1 MAVSLNKFFG
11 HNSELDQLP
20 AELRAILSQMRQE
33 RAAFEALHT
42 RAQESS
48 QQLNQIVQPLDEAR
62 RSVSEVQSRVKA
74 LERVVPVL
82 ATLDEQTEGVAKLQ
96 RRMETQLGHSSD
108 DAKRL
113 RGEIQELRGQLEQ
126 ALALKSELG
135 AFLERGAELN
145 KLRGDADS
153 ALTQLRE
160 VTQSYDRVRE
170 RQEELRRASESAAQ
184 RLNALEQRQQD
195 AQGGVVAAEAR
206 VAGLERT
213 LTHLTQVA
221 ADAAQSARQLGSL
234 KSLTDAVSQKVTA
247 IEQQREVVERASAQ
261 MARLLD
267 LDRELEGRMRAQE
280 EGASRLGAMEA
291 KLAELQVA
299 HAAIESGSA
308 QAQAQ
313 HEEIRRGDEELRG
326 RLATLRD
333 DVERTV
339 KRFELENQ
347 GLDAVSQRILDLR
360 GGLAELEGR
369 VRSLDEASRRISE
382 VQARTEGLRTQ
393 LDDVAEDV
401 GELEQ
406 QAERVRAIE
415 ATAVRLQETVDGVAQ
430 RTARLEQ
437 SKPVVES
444 VLHDVASLRGTHETV
459 KEALEQ
465 LQTAEADLARAR
477 EGQAGTKAWLAG
489 VAASVDALREEI
501 EAVEDLRPMVELVKH
516 EAGTLT
522 QSVGELEARRHLVEE
537 LNTKLADLAGREA
550 QIEERTHA
558 LLGRLNGADE
568 RFLALAAHAEEA
580 VRIERLVPAAVATVE
595 RVERRVADV
604 DATLASVE
612 ARTQNVEGLAERTN
626 ALGQELDRRQASLDK
641 ATEHL
646 AEASRL
652 REQAAT
658 AAQQLEE
665 RSERLGSAL
674 GTAGS
679 RLGEIMVALDELD
692 GRAGGLRLVQKRMS
706 QFEER
711 LTKWEV
717 LEASLTRGLDQV
729 VERRSTL
736 DALAADMQRLFEM
749 AERTTND
756 VRAIADAKDEITV
769 TRQTLERIVSLTG
782 DVQEAAGTL
791 DHRKRQIEQAEER
804 LGRVETLLADVQSS
818 LELLHGQK
826 AVVDRVSGTVA
837 SLELYAKRAEALI
850 DTLREERNV
859 TDQVREALSQLRQ
872 EEVVAK
878 TA

>member
-11 HNSELDQLP
+11 HQSDTAELP

-33 RAAFEALHT
+33 RAAFEALHG
-42 RAQESS
+42 RAQESA
-48 QQLNQIVQPLDEAR
+48 QQLNQLVQPLEEAR
-62 RSVSEVQSRVKA
+62 RAVSDVQSRVKA

-113 RGEIQELRGQLEQ
+113 RGEIQELRAQLDQ
-126 ALALKSELG
+126 ALTLKSDLG
-135 AFLERGAELN
+135 AFLERGAELGQ
-145 KLRGDADS
+145 LRRDADT
-153 ALTQLRE
+153 ALAQLRDA
-160 VTQSYDRVRE
+160 TQSYDRVRE

-184 RLNALEQRQQD
+184 RLNAFEERQQQ
-195 AQGGVVAAEAR
+195 AQGSVSAAEAR
-206 VAGLERT
+206 VTGLERT

-234 KSLTDAVSQKVTA
+234 KSLADAVTQKVSA
-247 IEQQREVVERASAQ
+247 IEQQREVVDRAAAQ
-261 MARLLD
+261 MTRLLD
-267 LDRELEGRMRAQE
+267 LDRDLEGRTRTQE
-280 EGASRLGAMEA
+280 ESAKRLGGIEA
-291 KLAELQVA
+291 KVAELQVA
-299 HAAIESGSA
+299 HDEVLSSSA
-308 QAQAQ
+308 QVREH
-313 HEEIRRGDEELRG
+313 HEELRRGDEELRG

-333 DVERTV
+333 DVQRTV

-347 GLDAVSQRILDLR
+347 GLDSVGQRILDLR
-360 GGLAELEGR
+360 GGLTELEGR

-382 VQARTEGLRTQ
+382 VQAKTEGLRIQ

-415 ATAVRLQETVDGVAQ
+415 ATAARLQETVDGVAQ

-437 SKPVVES
+437 SKPMVEA
-444 VLHDVASLRGTHETV
+444 VLHDVASLRGSHEAV

-465 LQTAEADLARAR
+465 LQAAEAEIARAR
-477 EGQAGTKAWLAG
+477 EGQTGTKAWLAG
-489 VAASVDALREEI
+489 VTESVETLRGELV
-501 EAVEDLRPMVELVKH
+501 AVEELRPTVELVRS
-516 EAGTLT
+516 EADRLT
-522 QSVGELEARRHLVEE
+522 QSVGELEARRQLVED
-537 LNTKLADLAGREA
+537 LNAKLADLAGREA
-550 QIEERTHA
+550 QLEERAHA
-558 LLGRLNGADE
+558 LLGRMDGADE
-568 RFLALAAHAEEA
+568 RFVALTAHAEEA

-604 DATLASVE
+604 DATLAAVE
-612 ARTQNVEGLAERTN
+612 ARTQSVENLADRTS
-626 ALGQELDRRQASLDK
+626 ALGQELDRRQASLEK

-646 AEASRL
+646 ADASRL
-652 REQAAT
+652 REQAAS

-665 RSERLGSAL
+665 KSERLSGAL

-679 RLGEIMVALDELD
+679 RMGEIMAALDELD

-717 LEASLTRGLDQV
+717 LEGSLTRGLEQV
-729 VERRSTL
+729 IERRSTL
-736 DALAADMQRLFEM
+736 DALSADMQRLFDL

-756 VRAIADAKDEITV
+756 VRAIADAKEEISV

-804 LGRVETLLADVQSS
+804 LGRVETLLADVQSN

-826 AVVDRVSGTVA
+826 AVVDQVSGTVA
-837 SLELYAKRAEALI
+837 SLELHAKRAEALI
-850 DTLREERNV
+850 DTLREERDV
-859 TDQVREALSQLRQ
+859 TDQVRQALAQLRQ

-878 TA
+878 SA